1 MALGPS
7 ALADTAGRRRGPVVI
22 GRALAV
28 LMWLAVSVEG
38 AAAALDV
45 DIDAY
50 RVALRS
56 GAVGTVSGR
65 AATESRKLDG
75 PETPLAGLE
84 IVLVPRSAAF
94 RDAIERVKLHARDSQ
109 ATYLAAVAELRRT
122 QAEFEQELHDSGAGQ
137 LVRGANATS
146 EGVFGFQ
153 GVPAGRWL
161 VLGRRQVSID
171 KHAKDTKTKK
181 AKGRD
186 VYLPP
191 MQLTGVAT
199 VTFWVLELDIAAGG
213 AATVQL
219 NDRNAWFTGVE
230 ERRAPSA
237 GHR

>member
-1 MALGPS
+1 VIGHALAILIWLALG
-7 ALADTAGRRRGPVVI
+7 A
-22 GRALAV
+22 
-28 LMWLAVSVEG
+28 EG

-50 RVALRS
+50 RAALRS

-65 AATESRKLDG
+65 AAAEARKLDG
-75 PETPLAGLE
+75 PDTPLPGIE

-122 QAEFEQELHDSGAGQ
+122 QAEFEQELHDTGAGQ
-137 LVRGANATS
+137 LIRGANATS
-146 EGVFGFQ
+146 DGLFSFA

-161 VLGRRQVSID
+161 VLGRRQVSIE

-191 MQLTGVAT
+191 MQLTGVTT
-199 VTFWVLELDIAAGG
+199 VSFWVLELDIVAG
-213 AATVQL
+213 AAATIQL
-219 NDRNAWFTGVE
+219 NDRNVWFTGVD